1 MQKQVG
7 DNYANIVAS
16 LGVDSIMGI
25 EIAAGVNSSAN
36 VDLVPSFM
44 MEYPTVG
51 DLRNSFGQEG
61 PRTSTPNPEPPS
73 DYSIIGDTP
82 ESSANS
88 TAASVE
94 NLSAPTEH
102 DSKAHS
108 SKLDIEKDMVIVPSP
123 VDDGSPAPSTR
134 VTLLQGRA
142 SSGKRPFYLIA
153 DGTGSI
159 ATYIHLPPFKSKMPV
174 YGIDSPYL
182 RCPSRLATGGIE
194 GAATYIVD
202 ALLKFQ
208 PEGPFS
214 IGGFSGGAMVG
225 YEVCRRLAA
234 AGRSVD
240 RLLLIDMCC
249 PRPIG
254 ASDKAEVGW
263 KVYESIANQGGMW
276 RTSNSTQQHL
286 RSIFASVA
294 NYHPPP
300 MTDNERPKRVAIIWA
315 KKGLIDRCSN
325 DAALM
330 KLLDANDI
338 PTKAFP
344 GFMEDPKMGA
354 IAWGLP
360 HKTAEDLGPNG
371 WDRYVG
377 KTLDLA
383 IDADHLEMP
392 MPSHVHLLHG
402 AMEEAFAYLDETKE

>member
-1 MQKQVG
+1 
-7 DNYANIVAS
+7 
-16 LGVDSIMGI
+16 MGI
-25 EIAAGVNSSAN
+25 EIAAQVNSSASI
-36 VDLVPSFM
+36 DLLPSFM
-44 MEYPTVG
+44 MEYLTVG
-51 DLRNSFGQEG
+51 DLFDSFGRGE
-61 PRTSTPNPEPPS
+61 PHPSKPNAEPTSG
-73 DYSIIGDTP
+73 YSVIGDTL
-82 ESSANS
+82 ESSVNS
-88 TAASVE
+88 AAASVL
-94 NLSAPTEH
+94 NLSSPTEH

-108 SKLDIEKDMVIVPSP
+108 SKQDSEKDMVIVPSS
-123 VDDGSPAPSTR
+123 VDYGSPAPSTR
-134 VTLLQGRA
+134 VTLLQGRV
-142 SSGKRPFYLIA
+142 SSGKQPFYLIA

-174 YGIDSPYL
+174 YGSDSPYL
-182 RCPSRLATGGIE
+182 RCPDRLATGGIE
-194 GAATYIVD
+194 GAATYIVE

-208 PEGPFS
+208 PKGPFS
-214 IGGFSGGAMVG
+214 IGGFSGGAILG

-254 ASDKAEVGW
+254 ALDKAEVGW

-276 RTSNSTQQHL
+276 RTSSSTQQHL
-286 RSIFASVA
+286 RNIFFSVA
-294 NYHPPP
+294 NYHPSPLAAK
-300 MTDNERPKRVAIIWA
+300 ERPKRVAIIWA

-330 KLLDANDI
+330 TLLDANNI
-338 PTKAFP
+338 PTKAYP
-344 GFMEDPKMGA
+344 GFMEDPEMGA

-360 HKTAEDLGPNG
+360 HKTPEDLGPNG

-377 KTLDLA
+377 ETLALT

-402 AMEEAFAYLDETKE
+402 AMEEAFAYLDHKNE